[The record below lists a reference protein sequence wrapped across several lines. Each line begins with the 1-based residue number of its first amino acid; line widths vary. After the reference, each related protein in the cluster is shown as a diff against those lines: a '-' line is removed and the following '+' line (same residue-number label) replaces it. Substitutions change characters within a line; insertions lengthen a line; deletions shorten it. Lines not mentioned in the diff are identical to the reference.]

1 MTRVISILLF
11 IVALFFI
18 HQGWFNYTFW
28 ENNAPGSGF
37 IPFIA
42 GLILAVLTLD
52 IFIKNDKKPSGLM
65 KKQLYPFI
73 GSLIMILSIYVL
85 GMIISIAIFIIA
97 WLIIIE
103 KYSKIRAFMY
113 GIATTSIIYIIFKIS
128 LRVPLPEGFVG
139 I

>member
-37 IPFIA
+37 IPLIA
-42 GLILAVLTLD
+42 GLVLAVFTLN
-52 IFIKNDKKPSGLM
+52 IFIKNDKKPFGFV

-73 GSLIMILSIYVL
+73 GSLIMIISIYVL
-85 GMIISIAIFIIA
+85 GMILSIAIFIIA

-103 KYSKIRAFMY
+103 KYSTLRASIY
-113 GIATTSIIYIIFKIS
+113 GITTTSVIYIIFKIS
-128 LRVPLPEGFVG
+128 LKVPLPEGFVG
-139 I
+139 F